1 MSAERSSAATLAAFA
16 AVLAALAGVALAAGT
31 TAVASGGVAAS
42 PPNVETMIVGSNGSL
57 LSSARTVVAGRTTVR
72 AGHNACAVAAATPLA
87 ALAAARRGGG
97 PGFALRDYGRC
108 GSSAASSGELFVYSI
123 GGETNSGQSGW
134 EYKVDQRSGTTG
146 AADPS
151 GPMGNGVRLRS
162 GDRVLWFWCH
172 ASGAGCQRTLTVSP
186 AASKVSA
193 FGSLTVKVTGY
204 DNLGR
209 GAPIAGAIV
218 TLGTDFASTNARGRA
233 TLIAPAPG
241 RYAVAATRPGL
252 VPSFPETIVVR

>member
-1 MSAERSSAATLAAFA
+1 MSAERRSG
-16 AVLAALAGVALAAGT
+16 AALAAVAVALTAQAAVPAAVAAPLRAGR
-31 TAVASGGVAAS
+31 AVASGPRVQ
-42 PPNVETMIVGSNGSL
+42 TMIVGSNGSL
-57 LSSARTVVAGRTTVR
+57 LSSARTVVATRTAVR
-72 AGHNACAVAAATPLA
+72 VGHKTCAVAAGTPLA
-87 ALAAARRGGG
+87 VLAADRRGGG

-108 GSSAASSGELFVYSI
+108 GSSTANSGELFVYSI
-123 GGETNSGQSGW
+123 GGQTNSGRNGW

-146 AADPS
+146 AADAS
-151 GPMGNGVRLRS
+151 GPLGNGVRLRS

-193 FGSLTVKVTGY
+193 SGSLTVTVTGY

-218 TLGTDFASTNARGRA
+218 TLGTDFASTNAAGRA

-241 RYAVAATRPGL
+241 RYALAATRPGL

>member
-16 AVLAALAGVALAAGT
+16 AVLAGVALAAGT

-57 LSSARTVVAGRTTVR
+57 LSSARTVVAGRATVR

-87 ALAAARRGGG
+87 ALAAGRRGGG

-108 GSSAASSGELFVYSI
+108 GSSTANSGELFVYSI
-123 GGETNSGQSGW
+123 GGETNSGQNGW

-146 AADPS
+146 AADIS
-151 GPMGNGVRLRS
+151 GPLGNGVRLRN

-193 FGSLTVKVTGY
+193 SGSLTVKVTGY

-209 GAPIAGAIV
+209 GTPIAGAIV

-241 RYAVAATRPGL
+241 RYALAATRPGL